1 MLKLKPIEDKIIV
14 RRDKEEQVTTSGF
27 VLAGVQE
34 EKQGTGVVLA
44 VGPGIVLNN
53 GDKVI
58 PDVKVGERVA
68 FSKYQG
74 TEIEHEGEELIILAY
89 RDILAVI
96 G

>member
-1 MLKLKPIEDKIIV
+1 MLKPIEDKVII

-34 EKQGTGVVLA
+34 EKQGTGEVLA
-44 VGPGIVLNN
+44 KGPGIMLNN
-53 GDKVI
+53 GDFVEI
-58 PDVKVGERVA
+58 PFEVGDRVA
-68 FSKYQG
+68 FSKYSG
-74 TEIEHEGEELIILAY
+74 TEIEHDGEELIILAY

>member
-1 MLKLKPIEDKIIV
+1 MLKPIEDKVII

-34 EKQGTGVVLA
+34 EKQGTGKVLA
-44 VGPGIVLNN
+44 KGPGIMLNN
-53 GDKVI
+53 GDFVEI
-58 PDVKVGERVA
+58 PFEVGDRVA
-68 FSKYQG
+68 FGKYAG
-74 TEIEHEGEELIILAY
+74 TEIEHDGEELTILAY

>member
-1 MLKLKPIEDKIIV
+1 MLKPIEDKLV
-14 RRDKEEQVTTSGF
+14 RRRDKEEQTTSSGF

-34 EKQGTGVVLA
+34 EKQGTGIVLA
-44 VGPGIVLNN
+44 KGPGKVLDN
-53 GDKVI
+53 GSVI
-58 PDVKVGERVA
+58 EIDVEVGDRVA

-74 TEIEHEGEELIILAY
+74 TEIEHDGEELLIIAY

>member
-1 MLKLKPIEDKIIV
+1 MLKPVEDKIIV
-14 RRDKEEQVTTSGF
+14 KRDVEEKVTTSGF
-27 VLAGVQE
+27 VLAGTQD

-44 VGPGIVLNN
+44 VGPGKVLDN
-53 GDKVI
+53 GSVI
-58 PDVKVGERVA
+58 HIDLEVGDRVA

-74 TEIEHEGEELIILAY
+74 TEIEHDGEELLIIAY

>member
-1 MLKLKPIEDKIIV
+1 MLKPIEDKIIV
-14 RRDKEEQVTTSGF
+14 KVDVQEQTTSSGF

-44 VGPGIVLNN
+44 KGPGIMLNN
-53 GDKVI
+53 GDFVEI
-58 PDVKVGERVA
+58 PFEVGDRVA
-68 FSKYQG
+68 FGKYAG
-74 TEIEHEGEELIILAY
+74 TEVEHDGEVLTILSY

>member
-1 MLKLKPIEDKIIV
+1 MLKPVEDKIIV

-34 EKQGTGVVLA
+34 EKQGTGIVLA
-44 VGPGIVLNN
+44 AGPGIMLNN
-53 GDKVI
+53 GDF
-58 PDVKVGERVA
+58 VKPECEVGDRVA
-68 FSKYQG
+68 FGKYAG
-74 TEIEHEGEELIILAY
+74 TEIEHDGEELLILAY

>member
-1 MLKLKPIEDKIIV
+1 MLKPVEDKIIV
-14 RRDKEEQVTTSGF
+14 RRDVEEKTTASGF

-44 VGPGIVLNN
+44 VGPGIMLNN
-53 GDKVI
+53 GDF
-58 PDVKVGERVA
+58 VKPECEPGDRVA
-68 FSKYQG
+68 FAKYQG
-74 TEIEHEGEELIILAY
+74 TEVEHDGEELLILAY